1 MKCRFCQTPLERIF
15 IDLGQQ
21 PSANALVRSDQL
33 GLREPKYLLKV
44 FVCEKCLLVQI
55 PTINSASDMFTCNYV
70 YFSSYAKSWVEHAR
84 KYVEKLT
91 AHKNLGPKSFVVE
104 IASNDGYLLQH
115 FVDKNIPCLG
125 VDPASNCAE
134 AARKKGVDTLID
146 FFSANLA
153 RRLCE
158 DYGQTDLLLGNNV
171 FAHVPDLNDFV
182 KGLSILLKPDGI
194 LTLEFPHL
202 AKLIENNQF
211 DTIYDEHFS
220 YFSFH
225 VACNVLAQQGLRV
238 FDVEELITHGGSLR
252 IYACHVTNKV
262 PSISKAVSAI
272 IELEYKQG
280 LGDLAGYANIQKKAE
295 AIRDDFIRLVEEER
309 AKGNSIAAFG
319 AAAKGNTFL
328 NFCNIDAS
336 SIDFVVDDTPAK
348 QGLFLPGSH
357 IPIVEEQKI
366 MDEKPDLIVILP
378 WNFRT
383 EIIDKLAYT
392 REWGARFVTCI
403 PKVIIC

>member
-1 MKCRFCQTPLERIF
+1 MKCRFCRTPLNRIF

-33 GLREPKYLLKV
+33 YIREPEYLLKV

-55 PTINSASDMFTCNYV
+55 PKVRKAVDIFTCNYV
-70 YFSSYAKSWVEHAR
+70 YFSSYAKSWVEHAHR
-84 KYVEKLT
+84 YVEKIT
-91 AHKNLGPKSFVVE
+91 AQKNLGSKSFVVE

-134 AARKKGVDTLID
+134 AAREKGVDTLID
-146 FFSANLA
+146 FFSAGLA

-158 DYGQTDLLLGNNV
+158 EYGQADLLLGNNV
-171 FAHVPDLNDFV
+171 FAHVPDLNDFAE
-182 KGLSILLKPDGI
+182 GLSILLKPDGI

-225 VACNVLAQQGLRV
+225 VVCNVLAKQGLKV

-252 IYACHVTNKV
+252 IYACHIINSV
-262 PSISKAVSAI
+262 PLTSKAVSAM

-280 LGDLAGYANIQKKAE
+280 LGDLAGYTKIQKNAE
-295 AIRDDFIRLVEEER
+295 TIRDDFISLVEEEK
-309 AKGNSIAAFG
+309 AKGNRIAAFG

-328 NFCNIDAS
+328 NFCKIDS
-336 SIDFVVDDTPAK
+336 SIIDFVVDDTPAK

-357 IPIVEEQKI
+357 IPIVDEQKI
-366 MDEKPDLIVILP
+366 MDEKPDVILILP
-378 WNFRT
+378 WNLRT
-383 EIIDKLAYT
+383 EIIDKLAYA
-392 REWGARFVTCI
+392 RGWGARFVTCI
-403 PKVIIC
+403 PEVVIH